1 MKKELEQYEK
11 GTRHFKAI
19 VGTITLDTNHFG
31 LSEEKL
37 SLKKVS
43 FANFRSLPIADHIY
57 IGKTQATEPLFDIAR
72 QGLTNQEVSFYGR
85 ILEYNEGVQIY
96 DGLNSLREDVHCKIG
111 YIKDVT
117 IHFK

>member
-43 FANFRSLPIADHIY
+43 FANFRSLHIADHIY

>member
-37 SLKKVS
+37 SLKK
-43 FANFRSLPIADHIY
+43 
-57 IGKTQATEPLFDIAR
+57 
-72 QGLTNQEVSFYGR
+72 
-85 ILEYNEGVQIY
+85 
-96 DGLNSLREDVHCKIG
+96 ED
-111 YIKDVT
+111 
-117 IHFK
+117 